1 MVDKV
6 ASSDMY
12 DSACWDL
19 YNRIP
24 RVTQTCDL
32 HSAGFAFGEPRLTVP
47 ASAELGLLSPIV
59 VSTDVL
65 REIGRD
71 LFVTGRA
78 QANVIADGNSVR
90 IERGGSHSFSFSSSS
105 SPSAEPGGLSAL
117 VPNHRVLTEP
127 RMASLAPNLLSP
139 MLRVELLSS
148 ASAARLS
155 GGQIAD
161 ALVVFVAQVK
171 SMKETFSGQLRQH
184 LKGKVRVLAVN
195 WEPEWL
201 PSLALRGPFNYGC
214 VYQVFKG
221 QGIDLVNLR
230 NEVVKRTTELASS
243 GLIAPSTAA
252 DIVSAFDG

>member
-1 MVDKV
+1 
-6 ASSDMY
+6 
-12 DSACWDL
+12 
-19 YNRIP
+19 
-24 RVTQTCDL
+24 
-32 HSAGFAFGEPRLTVP
+32 
-47 ASAELGLLSPIV
+47 
-59 VSTDVL
+59 
-65 REIGRD
+65 
-71 LFVTGRA
+71 
-78 QANVIADGNSVR
+78 
-90 IERGGSHSFSFSSSS
+90 
-105 SPSAEPGGLSAL
+105 
-117 VPNHRVLTEP
+117 
-127 RMASLAPNLLSP
+127 MASLAPNLLSP
-139 MLRVELLSS
+139 MLPVELLSS

-230 NEVVKRTTELASS
+230 SEVVKRTTELAIS